1 MLDQLLAEARLGHSG
16 ALVLRG
22 EPGIGK
28 SALLEYAAAHAE
40 GCRVLRA
47 VGVEWEMELPFAG
60 VHQLCADLLGRRE
73 RLPTPQREAVATAFG
88 LSAGPQP
95 DRFLVGLAVLGLLSD
110 AAEERPLVCLVDDVQ
125 WLDRSSAQL
134 LAFVARRLAAE
145 DVVVLFA
152 ERDPSRLDELAGLP
166 GVRLDGL
173 ADAPARELLR
183 SVVDTSLDERVRARI
198 LAEARG
204 NPLAL
209 LELPREFS
217 PTGLAGGFGLP
228 SDGSTPGRIEAS
240 FLRRV
245 QRLPVDT
252 QRLLLLASADPTGE
266 PMLLVRASDEIGV
279 PIHELSA
286 AEADGLLE
294 LGVQVTFRHPLLRSA
309 IYRAARSEERRV
321 AHGALAAATDPQLDP
336 DRRAWHRAH
345 AIDPPDESIALEL
358 EESASRARARGGLAA
373 AAAFLERATTF
384 TPDPASR
391 AHRALEAAATKQLAG
406 ARHEGLRLL
415 ALAAVGPLNAGDQA
429 RLKLL
434 HGLIEFDL
442 RHGAAALPLLLK
454 AAREFETIDPAL
466 SQEAYLAAM
475 RAATVTGS
483 HGPGAVE
490 VARAALAAPRGS
502 DEPRAVDRLVRGLAQ
517 RYADGY
523 AAGAPALKHALAV
536 VREEGERKAP
546 SVRWPWLARR
556 VAADLFDDDAWHY
569 LAARSV
575 ELARENGAL
584 AVLPLALNHLA
595 HVRSLEG
602 ALDEAGALLDEADA
616 ISLAIGAAEQLSFG
630 RLPFTGL
637 RGIELDAISVLKAA
651 EESVTAGGEHVY
663 LTLAEQTQAVL
674 YNGLGRYEIA
684 LTAAQSASQRDELLA
699 SVWSLP
705 ELVEAATRCGK
716 DDIAK
721 EALESL
727 GLRTGA
733 AGTDL
738 ALGIEARSRAL
749 TSEGPAVERLYGEAI
764 DRLERTRMAVDLAR
778 AHLLFGEWLRRS
790 RRRLEARDHLRRA
803 QEMFASMGARAFE
816 ARAGREL
823 LATGETARKRTDETR
838 DELTAQELQIAQ
850 LARDGLSNPEIGA
863 RLFIS
868 PRTVEYHLR
877 KVFAKLGISSRAHL
891 DRALP
896 PH

>member
-1 MLDQLLAEARLGHSG
+1 
-16 ALVLRG
+16 
-22 EPGIGK
+22 
-28 SALLEYAAAHAE
+28 
-40 GCRVLRA
+40 
-47 VGVEWEMELPFAG
+47 
-60 VHQLCADLLGRRE
+60 
-73 RLPTPQREAVATAFG
+73 
-88 LSAGPQP
+88 
-95 DRFLVGLAVLGLLSD
+95 
-110 AAEERPLVCLVDDVQ
+110 
-125 WLDRSSAQL
+125 
-134 LAFVARRLAAE
+134 
-145 DVVVLFA
+145 
-152 ERDPSRLDELAGLP
+152 
-166 GVRLDGL
+166 
-173 ADAPARELLR
+173 
-183 SVVDTSLDERVRARI
+183 
-198 LAEARG
+198 
-204 NPLAL
+204 
-209 LELPREFS
+209 
-217 PTGLAGGFGLP
+217 
-228 SDGSTPGRIEAS
+228 
-240 FLRRV
+240 
-245 QRLPVDT
+245 
-252 QRLLLLASADPTGE
+252 
-266 PMLLVRASDEIGV
+266 
-279 PIHELSA
+279 
-286 AEADGLLE
+286 
-294 LGVQVTFRHPLLRSA
+294 
-309 IYRAARSEERRV
+309 
-321 AHGALAAATDPQLDP
+321 
-336 DRRAWHRAH
+336 
-345 AIDPPDESIALEL
+345 
-358 EESASRARARGGLAA
+358 
-373 AAAFLERATTF
+373 
-384 TPDPASR
+384 
-391 AHRALEAAATKQLAG
+391 
-406 ARHEGLRLL
+406 
-415 ALAAVGPLNAGDQA
+415 
-429 RLKLL
+429 
-434 HGLIEFDL
+434 
-442 RHGAAALPLLLK
+442 
-454 AAREFETIDPAL
+454 
-466 SQEAYLAAM
+466 
-475 RAATVTGS
+475 
-483 HGPGAVE
+483 
-490 VARAALAAPRGS
+490 
-502 DEPRAVDRLVRGLAQ
+502 
-517 RYADGY
+517 
-523 AAGAPALKHALAV
+523 
-536 VREEGERKAP
+536 
-546 SVRWPWLARR
+546 
-556 VAADLFDDDAWHY
+556 
-569 LAARSV
+569 
-575 ELARENGAL
+575 
-584 AVLPLALNHLA
+584 
-595 HVRSLEG
+595 LEG